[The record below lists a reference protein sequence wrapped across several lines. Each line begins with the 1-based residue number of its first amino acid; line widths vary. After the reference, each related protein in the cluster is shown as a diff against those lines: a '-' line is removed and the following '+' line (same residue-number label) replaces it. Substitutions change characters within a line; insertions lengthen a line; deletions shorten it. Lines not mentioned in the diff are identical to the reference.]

1 MGLVGL
7 VTDREPPARRA
18 SHCDGPLE
26 RHLSEAGVMLAVA
39 EWMFGLGAEAVEIHP
54 DGMHV
59 KQFDMC
65 GWLASAGFE
74 KVAAS
79 GKTREA
85 GRYTRNRQSL
95 TVDFRSGRGDVVGD
109 VRGCRIVVEAKGGCI
124 NTRHPGQVSKLRRH
138 LYEAV
143 GRLLSADRGRSK
155 AHGDGEHCAPYDR
168 TLRLRGDRNRPR
180 LGRRPSGGLYPEG
193 KRSIAVRLGLG
204 PSKRPVVTIGR
215 FDTGT
220 DCG

>member
-7 VTDREPPARRA
+7 VTDREPPAGRA

-124 NTRHPGQVSKLRRH
+124 NTRHPGQVSKLRSH

-143 GRLLSADRGRSK
+143 GRLLDDHAGPDRLI
-155 AHGDGEHCAPYDR
+155 AAV
-168 TLRLRGDRNRPR
+168 PR
-180 LGRRPSGGLYPEG
+180 HTVTE
-193 KRSIAVRLGLG
+193 SIAHRM
-204 PSKRPVVTIGR
+204 TGR
-215 FDTGT
+215 CACVGI
-220 DCG
+220 

>member
-7 VTDREPPARRA
+7 VTDREPPAGRA

-124 NTRHPGQVSKLRRH
+124 NTRHPGQVSKLRSH

-143 GRLLSADRGRSK
+143 GRLLDDHAGPDRLIAAVPRHTVTESIAHRMTGRC
-155 AHGDGEHCAPYDR
+155 ACVGIEIALVAGDGQVEVCTPKAN
-168 TLRLRGDRNRPR
+168 GA
-180 LGRRPSGGLYPEG
+180 SQ
-193 KRSIAVRLGLG
+193 
-204 PSKRPVVTIGR
+204 
-215 FDTGT
+215 
-220 DCG
+220 